1 MTSNQLKILKYL
13 IELLKGA
20 FNKLPPLEINP
31 YQDNLENMYTIS
43 TINWSWSN
51 FWLMIGQKI
60 STLLIFWKIANCML
74 LFEARHEEFFAEMV
88 FQLKRSNEQ
97 ELCSSQ
103 EEADTKMFLSE
114 SFVIFLGFESLFIA
128 TKDRDILALRPYYS
142 QKFGR
147 KLYIEMLI
155 NPRAS
160 LQLY

>member
-1 MTSNQLKILKYL
+1 MINMTSNQLKILKYL

-60 STLLIFWKIANCML
+60 STLLIFWIIANCML
-74 LFEARHEEFFAEMV
+74 LFETRHKEFFAEMV

-103 EEADTKMFLSE
+103 EEADTKMFLSW
-114 SFVIFLGFESLFIA
+114 
-128 TKDRDILALRPYYS
+128 ILC
-142 QKFGR
+142 
-147 KLYIEMLI
+147 YISWFRI
-155 NPRAS
+155 TFYCYKR
-160 LQLY
+160 